1 MTVCHYAEYIVL
13 ICDNYPTMPI
23 CIISLNMLVCILYY
37 LPDYVRHVSF
47 PDYACTYIV
56 VFAQLF
62 KTFPDFDILY
72 YLPDYVRHVSFPNYA
87 RMYIVSFARLYL
99 YDMYHFPTMLVC
111 ILYYLPDYTCMTCI
125 ISQLCLYVYCIIYPM
140 TCIILLN
147 VIVYYFSEYYVLCVI
162 YPTMPVCII
171 SPTMLVCIHYFSF

>member
-1 MTVCHYAEYIVL
+1 MYHFLEYAYMYIVL
-13 ICDNYPTMPI
+13 FSRLYLHDMYNFWT
-23 CIISLNMLVCILYY
+23 MLVCILYY

-47 PDYACTYIV
+47 PNYAC
-56 VFAQLF
+56 
-62 KTFPDFDILY
+62 
-72 YLPDYVRHVSFPNYA
+72 
-87 RMYIVSFARLYL
+87 MYIVLFARLYL
-99 YDMYHFPTMLVC
+99 YEMYHFPTMLVC

-171 SPTMLVCIHYFSF
+171 SPTMLVCIHCFSF

>member
-1 MTVCHYAEYIVL
+1 MSVFIISLNMLVCITSPTMTVCHYAEYIVL

-47 PDYACTYIV
+47 PKD
-56 VFAQLF
+56 
-62 KTFPDFDILY
+62 
-72 YLPDYVRHVSFPNYA
+72 A

-99 YDMYHFPTMLVC
+99 YDMYHFPTIIVC
-111 ILYYLPDYTCMTCI
+111 ILYYLPDFTC
-125 ISQLCLYVYCIIYPM
+125 M

-147 VIVYYFSEYYVLCVI
+147 VIVYYYSEYYVLCVI
-162 YPTMPVCII
+162 FPTMPVCII
-171 SPTMLVCIHYFSF
+171 SPTMIVCIHCFSF